1 LPVTVMVALSGS
13 SPLVRET
20 VMRGPAAAVGFVG
33 AVVGRTRGAFV
44 LGAEGA
50 AFGVVDEPEL
60 ALRGDAPGEVT

>member
-1 LPVTVMVALSGS
+1 
-13 SPLVRET
+13 
-20 VMRGPAAAVGFVG
+20 MRGPVAAVGFVG